1 VRLCEVLLV
10 RLASLKAPSP
20 DGVVVKRDPMMASV
34 KESNDQNEPAPA
46 CNSVPICSGDEQIN
60 ADSELQIEETTSG
73 SLIENWIDA

>member
-1 VRLCEVLLV
+1 
-10 RLASLKAPSP
+10 
-20 DGVVVKRDPMMASV
+20 MMASV